1 MVPGKPFR
9 YMHQHYNLDR
19 LADYGVEAI
28 ADTTR
33 VVNPAWRQLDSQIRR
48 QNELLSRQLVQFAQ
62 IQLSQELEPEE
73 VQAYEPSKGQLQQA
87 IEKPPSTHR
96 ATQGRHE
103 RGRQESDCAS
113 HLE

>member
-19 LADYGVEAI
+19 LAEYGVEAI

-48 QNELLSRQLVQFAQ
+48 QNGLLSR
-62 IQLSQELEPEE
+62 
-73 VQAYEPSKGQLQQA
+73 
-87 IEKPPSTHR
+87 
-96 ATQGRHE
+96 
-103 RGRQESDCAS
+103 
-113 HLE
+113 